1 MITKEVLD
9 KLKNDPKL
17 IEIAKD
23 DKKTEMFTKKKM
35 LIANLKMIIMQQT
48 EAEEYLVDFLYEF
61 IDKLNNVN
69 TYEEFKFIENFL
81 KVFTF
86 ALAEEQEQ
94 LTDILNFDV
103 ENIRPN

>member
-1 MITKEVLD
+1 MH
-9 KLKNDPKL
+9 
-17 IEIAKD
+17 
-23 DKKTEMFTKKKM
+23 
-35 LIANLKMIIMQQT
+35 QT
-48 EAEEYLVDFLYEF
+48 EVREEYLVDFLYEF